1 MQALSLRRRH
11 AGLAL
16 ALGALSALAQA
27 QFDPSKV
34 VAEPEAIARQFTAPE
49 QAFTT
54 PGFAPGRLDLT
65 THAEVFGFLDALA
78 ARSDRIV
85 VDTVGRSQQGRAMAL
100 AVLSGPRGVD
110 ARLPTVLLLAQ
121 QHGNEPAGGEAAL
134 VLAQSLATDRSSWLD
149 RVNVLIMPRA
159 NPDAAERF
167 MRETANR
174 IDLNRDH
181 LLLRT
186 PESQA
191 IARVVQRYAPQVV
204 LDLHEFTV
212 AGRWVGKFGAVMR
225 ADALLQAAT
234 VGNLSP
240 AVQQAQGRYLAL
252 ARHALEAA
260 GHRVD
265 DYHTASADPK
275 DQTVSMGGV
284 NVDTGRNVGGLR
296 NAISVLLET
305 RGIGLG
311 RAHLARRV
319 QSHVV
324 ASLALI
330 EAAANDGDALLRLQQ
345 AAGRSASEQA
355 CSGTMAVAVRQTE
368 QQRRLSFLDA
378 RSGEPRE
385 VEVPWRS
392 SLQLSVERERAR
404 PCGYL
409 IGGGEQL
416 AVQRLRALGVEVQTL
431 GPTPAPSPW
440 TLEDYVLESEASGQ
454 RQDARGAISDG
465 AGGIR
470 QLRVRT
476 RPVQAVPPAGSLF
489 VSLNQPLAALVS
501 AALEPDSQ
509 NIFAANRL
517 LGIAPDQLRRV
528 VGPPPAGAVRQ

>member
-186 PESQA
+186 PEAQA
-191 IARVVQRYAPQVV
+191 IAGLMRDYAPAVV
-204 LDLHEFTV
+204 VDAHEYPAIAPYLDKFGGVARADVLLQYAMAPNVHEFVSRAAEEWFRRPLLERLQREGLTSDWYHTLATAPDDRRV
-212 AGRWVGKFGAVMR
+212 AMGAPRPDLGRN
-225 ADALLQAAT
+225 AA
-234 VGNLSP
+234 GL
-240 AVQQAQGRYLAL
+240 
-252 ARHALEAA
+252 RHA
-260 GHRVD
+260 
-265 DYHTASADPK
+265 
-275 DQTVSMGGV
+275 VS
-284 NVDTGRNVGGLR
+284 
-296 NAISVLLET
+296 LLVET
-305 RGIGLG
+305 RGSELG
-311 RAHLARRV
+311 RTHFARRV
-319 QSHVV
+319 HTQVV
-324 ASLALI
+324 AMESVLAS
-330 EAAANDGDALLRLQQ
+330 AAARADDLAKLRRFVETETV
-345 AAGRSASEQA
+345 AQA
-355 CSGTMAVAVRQTE
+355 CSGETVVEAASTPSEYLLKLIDPASGADMAVNVAWE
-368 QQRRLSFLDA
+368 SA
-378 RSGEPRE
+378 
-385 VEVPWRS
+385 
-392 SLQLSVERERAR
+392 LQLQTLRARAR
-404 PCGYL
+404 PCGYWL
-409 IGGGEQL
+409 AAGERDAAL
-416 AVQRLRALGVEVQTL
+416 RLRGLGLTVQRIEEQGVVRGESYRETSRAAVADSPGALQPQVETV
-431 GPTPAPSPW
+431 PALLDVAPGSW
-440 TLEDYVLESEASGQ
+440 YVPL
-454 RQDARGAISDG
+454 D
-465 AGGIR
+465 
-470 QLRVRT
+470 
-476 RPVQAVPPAGSLF
+476 
-489 VSLNQPLAALVS
+489 QPLAGLAI
-501 AALEPDSQ
+501 AALEPDTPVSYVTQ
-509 NIFAANRL
+509 GVIGGGVHAVSRVLARPGFRL
-517 LGIAPDQLRRV
+517 GTLP
-528 VGPPPAGAVRQ
+528 